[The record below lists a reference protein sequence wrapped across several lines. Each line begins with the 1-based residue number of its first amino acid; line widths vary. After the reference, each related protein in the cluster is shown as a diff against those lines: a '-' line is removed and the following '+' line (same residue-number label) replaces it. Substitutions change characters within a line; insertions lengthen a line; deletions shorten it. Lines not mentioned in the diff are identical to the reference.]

1 MSNVQ
6 WVMENGNYRGLFTHS
21 PERRTSVTY
30 DKNGNLMETHM
41 DILESDLPTAA
52 MDSFKG
58 KKASRIVRVV
68 DAKGNTMYDVTV
80 DNKRTMFDA
89 QGKPKQ

>member
-1 MSNVQ
+1 
-6 WVMENGNYRGLFTHS
+6 
-21 PERRTSVTY
+21 
-30 DKNGNLMETHM
+30 METHM